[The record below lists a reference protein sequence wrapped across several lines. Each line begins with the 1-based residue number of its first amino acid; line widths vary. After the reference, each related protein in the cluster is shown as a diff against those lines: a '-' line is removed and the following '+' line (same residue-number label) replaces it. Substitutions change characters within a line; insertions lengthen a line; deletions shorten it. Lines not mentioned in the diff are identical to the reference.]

1 MVAAYGPD
9 SAAPPGWTLQEVLD
23 EKSMT
28 RADLARR
35 TGLPLKLV
43 GRIMN
48 GRAPITTDTAVR
60 LERETGIPARL
71 WINLESR
78 YREHQVRLGKNED
91 SAEAGGGGRGFA
103 GAGGRVG

>member
-1 MVAAYGPD
+1 MVFAYEPD
-9 SAAPPGWTLQEVLD
+9 SAAPPGWTLEEVLE
-23 EKSMT
+23 EKLMT

-43 GRIMN
+43 GRIVN
-48 GRAPITTDTAVR
+48 GRAPITADTAVR

-91 SAEAGGGGRGFA
+91 PAEAGGGGSRVLPGA
-103 GAGGRVG
+103 GAA